1 MSRPRTRPR
10 VLVAGTGFGR
20 AYLAAFE
27 RADFGFELAGIL
39 ASGSARSRACA
50 AHYGVPLWHTVE
62 EVPDDVDL
70 ACVVVG
76 GVMNGGPGPE
86 LSRALLRRGVPVL
99 QEHPLH
105 PDELVACL
113 RAATESGAVFRLN
126 THYPHV
132 EPVRR
137 FITAARA
144 LVARQRPL
152 FLDVTCAFQVL
163 YTVFDV
169 LGQAL
174 GSIRPHGI
182 DGVLPAAEG
191 APYRSL
197 TGRFAGV
204 PMSFRLQN
212 ELVPSDPDNY
222 SHLFHRITLGT
233 DGGHLTLVNTHGPVQ
248 WSTRP
253 HMPGDMKDLVRFG
266 DSAAPHLKVASV
278 EHLGPAGGAPYDEVL
293 GELWPQATARAI
305 AATWDDVRAGA
316 DSRGHVQYHVGL
328 AKLGMRVAEACGPVR
343 LHHPKAPP
351 ELLAAADL
359 WEGPA

>member
-1 MSRPRTRPR
+1 MTRPR

-27 RADFGFELAGIL
+27 RADHDFELAGIL

-50 AHYGVPLWHTVE
+50 EHYGVPLWSAVE
-62 EVPDDVDL
+62 EVPGDVDL
-70 ACVVVG
+70 ACVVIG
-76 GVMNGGPGPE
+76 GVMNGGPGPA
-86 LSRALLRRGVPVL
+86 LSQALMRRGLHVL

-113 RAATESGAVFRLN
+113 RAATEAGVVFRLN
-126 THYPHV
+126 THYPQV

-137 FITAARA
+137 FIEVARD

-163 YTVFDV
+163 YTVFDI
-169 LGQAL
+169 LGRAL
-174 GSIRPHGI
+174 GAIRPHGV
-182 DGVLPAAEG
+182 DGVLAGPEG

-212 ELVPSDPDNY
+212 ELAPADPDNY

-233 DGGHLTLVNTHGPVQ
+233 DGGHLTLVNTHGPVE
-248 WSTRP
+248 WSMRP
-253 HMPGDMKDLVRFG
+253 HMPGDMKELVRFG
-266 DSAAPHLKVASV
+266 DSAAPHLRVPSV
-278 EHLGPAGGAPYDEVL
+278 QHLGPSEGASYTEVL
-293 GELWPQATARAI
+293 RELWPQATARAMRE
-305 AATWDDVRAGA
+305 TWDDVRAGA
-316 DSRGHVQYHVGL
+316 DSRGHVQYHIAL
-328 AKLGMRVAEACGPVR
+328 ARLAMSVAEACGPVR
-343 LHHPKAPP
+343 LHHPEPP
-351 ELLAAADL
+351 ELLSAADL
-359 WEGPA
+359 LEVKP

>member
-1 MSRPRTRPR
+1 MTRPR

-27 RADFGFELAGIL
+27 RADFDFELAGIL

-50 AHYGVPLWHTVE
+50 AHHGVPLWSTVG

-86 LSRALLRRGVPVL
+86 LSQALMRRGVHVL

-113 RAATESGAVFRLN
+113 RAATESGVVFRLN

-137 FITAARA
+137 FVGAARD

-163 YTVFDV
+163 YTVFDI

-182 DGVLPAAEG
+182 DGVLEGPEG

-197 TGRFAGV
+197 TGRFADV

-212 ELVPSDPDNY
+212 ELVPSAPDNY

-248 WSTRP
+248 WSMRP
-253 HMPGDMKDLVRFG
+253 HMPGDMAELVRFG
-266 DSAAPHLKVASV
+266 DSTAPHLKVPSV
-278 EHLGPAGGAPYDEVL
+278 ENLGPAEGASYREVL
-293 GELWPQATARAI
+293 RELWPQATARAVG
-305 AATWDDVRAGA
+305 ALWDDVRSGA
-316 DSRGHVQYHVGL
+316 DSRGHVQYHVAL
-328 AKLGMRVAEACGPVR
+328 AKLAKSVSDACGPVR
-343 LHHPKAPP
+343 LRHPQAPP

-359 WEGPA
+359 WEARS

>member
-1 MSRPRTRPR
+1 MTRPR

-20 AYLAAFE
+20 SYLAAFE
-27 RADFGFELAGIL
+27 RADFDFELAGIL
-39 ASGSARSRACA
+39 ASGSARSHACA
-50 AHYGVPLWHTVE
+50 THYGVPLWSTVE
-62 EVPDDVDL
+62 EVPRDVDL

-76 GVMNGGPGPE
+76 GVMNGGPGPG
-86 LSRALLRRGVPVL
+86 LSQALMRRGVHVL

-113 RAATESGAVFRLN
+113 RAATESGVVFRLN

-137 FITAARA
+137 FIGAARD
-144 LVARQRPL
+144 LVDRQQPL

-163 YTVFDV
+163 YTVFDI

-174 GSIRPHGI
+174 GSIRPHRV
-182 DGVLPAAEG
+182 DAVLAGGEEG
-191 APYRSL
+191 PYRSL

-233 DGGHLTLVNTHGPVQ
+233 EGGHLTLVNTHGPVQ
-248 WSTRP
+248 WSMRP
-253 HMPGDMKDLVRFG
+253 HMPGGMKELVRFG
-266 DSAAPHLKVASV
+266 DATAPHLNVPSV
-278 EHLGPAGGAPYDEVL
+278 EHLGPAEGASYSEVL
-293 GELWPQATARAI
+293 RELWPQATARAI
-305 AATWDDVRAGA
+305 GATWDDVRSGAG
-316 DSRGHVQYHVGL
+316 SGGHVQYHVAL
-328 AKLGMRVAEACGPVR
+328 AKLAMRVSEACGPVR

-351 ELLAAADL
+351 GLLAAVDL
-359 WEGPA
+359 LEVPS

>member
-1 MSRPRTRPR
+1 MTRPR

-39 ASGSARSRACA
+39 ASGGARSRACA
-50 AHYGVPLWHTVE
+50 AHHGVPLWTTVE

-70 ACVVVG
+70 ACVVIG
-76 GVMNGGPGPE
+76 GVMNGGPGPRI
-86 LSRALLRRGVPVL
+86 SQALMRRGVHVL

-105 PDELVACL
+105 PDELAQCL
-113 RAATESGAVFRLN
+113 RAATESGVVFRLN

-132 EPVRR
+132 EPVHR
-137 FITAARA
+137 FIGAARE

-163 YTVFDV
+163 YTVFDI

-174 GSIRPHGI
+174 GSIRPHGV
-182 DGVLPAAEG
+182 DGVLAEVPE

-222 SHLFHRITLGT
+222 SHLFHRVTLGT

-248 WSTRP
+248 WSMRP
-253 HMPGDMKDLVRFG
+253 HMPGDMRDLVSFG
-266 DSAAPHLKVASV
+266 DSAAPHLKVPSV
-278 EHLGPAGGAPYDEVL
+278 EHLGPAQGASYSEVL
-293 GELWPQATARAI
+293 RDLWPQATARAI
-305 AATWDDVRAGA
+305 AATWDEVRSHA
-316 DSRGHVQYHVGL
+316 DSRGHVQYHMTL
-328 AKLGMRVAEACGPVR
+328 AKLAMRVSEACGPVR
-343 LHHPKAPP
+343 LRHPKAPP
-351 ELLAAADL
+351 ELLTASDL
-359 WEGPA
+359 LEAP

>member
-1 MSRPRTRPR
+1 MTRPR

-27 RADFGFELAGIL
+27 RADFDFELAGIL

-50 AHYGVPLWHTVE
+50 EHYGVPLWSTVD

-76 GVMNGGPGPE
+76 GVMNGGPGPA
-86 LSRALLRRGVPVL
+86 LSQALMRRGVHVL

-113 RAATESGAVFRLN
+113 RAATEAGVVFRLN

-137 FITAARA
+137 FIGVARD

-163 YTVFDV
+163 YTVFDI

-174 GSIRPHGI
+174 GAIRPHGV
-182 DGVLPAAEG
+182 DAALATADE

-222 SHLFHRITLGT
+222 SHLFHRVTLGT
-233 DGGHLTLVNTHGPVQ
+233 DGGHLTLVNTHGPVE
-248 WSTRP
+248 WSMRP
-253 HMPGDMKDLVRFG
+253 HMPGDMKELVRLG
-266 DSAAPHLKVASV
+266 DSAAPHLKVPSV
-278 EHLGPAGGAPYDEVL
+278 QHLGPAEGASYTEVL
-293 GELWPQATARAI
+293 RELWPRATARAI
-305 AATWDDVRAGA
+305 GATWDDVRAGA
-316 DSRGHVQYHVGL
+316 DSRGHVQYHVAL
-328 AKLGMRVAEACGPVR
+328 ARLAMRVTEACGPVR
-343 LHHPKAPP
+343 LHHPKAP
-351 ELLAAADL
+351 ELLSAADL
-359 WEGPA
+359 SEVGA

>member
-1 MSRPRTRPR
+1 MTRPR

-27 RADFGFELAGIL
+27 RADLGFELAGIL

-50 AHYGVPLWHTVE
+50 AHYGVPLWSSVA
-62 EVPDDVDL
+62 EVPGDVDL

-86 LSRALLRRGVPVL
+86 LSRALMRRGVHVL

-113 RAATESGAVFRLN
+113 RAATESGVVFRLN

-137 FITAARA
+137 FIAAARR

-163 YTVFDV
+163 YTVFDI

-174 GSIRPHGI
+174 GTIRPHGV
-182 DGVLPAAEG
+182 DGALAETPE

-248 WSTRP
+248 WSMRP

-266 DSAAPHLKVASV
+266 DSAAPHLKVPSV
-278 EHLGPAGGAPYDEVL
+278 EHLGPAQGASYDEVL
-293 GELWPQATARAI
+293 RELWPQATARAV
-305 AATWDDVRAGA
+305 AALWDEVRSSA
-316 DSRGHVQYHVGL
+316 DSRGHVQYHVALTKL
-328 AKLGMRVAEACGPVR
+328 AMRVSEACGPVR
-343 LHHPKAPP
+343 LRHPQAPP
-351 ELLAAADL
+351 ELLAASDL
-359 WEGPA
+359 LEAPA

>member
-1 MSRPRTRPR
+1 MTRPR

-27 RADFGFELAGIL
+27 RADFDFELAGIL

-50 AHYGVPLWHTVE
+50 AHYGVPLWSMVE
-62 EVPDDVDL
+62 EVPEDVDL

-76 GVMNGGPGPE
+76 GVMNGGPGPA
-86 LSRALLRRGVPVL
+86 LSQALMRRGVHVL

-113 RAATESGAVFRLN
+113 RAATESGVVFRLN

-137 FITAARA
+137 FIGAARD
-144 LVARQRPL
+144 LTARQQPL

-163 YTVFDV
+163 YTVFDI

-182 DGVLPAAEG
+182 DGVLAGVEG

-248 WSTRP
+248 WSMRP
-253 HMPGDMKDLVRFG
+253 HMPGGMRELVRFG
-266 DSAAPHLKVASV
+266 DSSAPHLKVPSV
-278 EHLGPAGGAPYDEVL
+278 EHLGPAEGASYSEVL
-293 GELWPQATARAI
+293 RELWPRATARSI
-305 AATWDDVRAGA
+305 GATWDDVRAGA
-316 DSRGHVQYHVGL
+316 DSRGHVQYHVAL
-328 AKLGMRVAEACGPVR
+328 AKLAMRVSEACGPVR

-351 ELLAAADL
+351 ELLAAIDL
-359 WEGPA
+359 LEAQA